1 MLNELEKSF
10 FTFKF
15 CADKSK
21 NTGTISN
28 VCHAI
33 FSKSFIILFVVTS
46 TNFIKGTG
54 LKKWSPPNRSFLFVT
69 LAISPIGNE
78 EVLDAKIA

>member
-1 MLNELEKSF
+1 MLNQLEKSF
-10 FTFKF
+10 VTFKF

-33 FSKSFIILFVVTS
+33 FSKSLILFLVTS